1 VMILFCMYI
10 HQMRIK
16 VMIKRIFVQ
25 GTGACTGTVP
35 EDPHENFIRRF
46 QLKNGEGR
54 YFKINKWE

>member
-1 VMILFCMYI
+1 MYI